1 MKRTGMRTSGA
12 GASTGKKG
20 ALGESR
26 AAEYLR
32 GMGYVL
38 VDNNFRSRVGEI
50 DIIAEKDGVLAFVEV
65 KAWDAFGEADL
76 EYSIGRVKRR
86 RIAETARF
94 FLARRPELA
103 DMRMRFDVILCSG
116 GGDPVTGV
124 RHIEDAFN
132 GAVD

>member
-1 MKRTGMRTSGA
+1 M
-12 GASTGKKG
+12 
-20 ALGESR
+20 GETR
-26 AAEYLR
+26 AAEYLL

-38 VDNNFRSRVGEI
+38 VDRNFRSRAGEI

-86 RIAETARF
+86 RIAETARL

-103 DMRMRFDVILCSG
+103 DMRMRFDVIFCSG
-116 GGDPVTGV
+116 RGDSVTGV
-124 RHIEDAFN
+124 RHIEDAFG